1 MIMEQLSCLT
11 VMPIY
16 HPDCCA
22 SLSSTLISNI
32 LRFLPP
38 RPSFTISI
46 GSGTGLLEALILQ
59 ARNEVHLEAV
69 EVSGPKLNQ
78 YLPEDTAHVVAGTW
92 DICPRASKAAV
103 WMFVYPRET
112 SLVRKYFDKLS
123 NQSVNLLVWLGPKA
137 DYFAMSQIMPSFWAL
152 EMLDGCG
159 SQYELLAVWRR
170 ISDELRPPIPRSNP
184 SD

>member
-1 MIMEQLSCLT
+1 MGPLPCLT
-11 VMPIY
+11 VMPVH

-22 SLSSTLISNI
+22 SLSSTLISKI
-32 LRFLPP
+32 LQFLPP

-59 ARNEVHLEAV
+59 ARPEVHLEAV
-69 EVSGPKLNQ
+69 EVPGLTLNR
-78 YLPEDTAHVVAGTW
+78 YLLEESTHVVSGTW
-92 DICPRASKAAV
+92 DLCSRASRATV

-112 SLVRKYFDKLS
+112 SLVRQYFEELGTRNVKG
-123 NQSVNLLVWLGPKA
+123 LVWLGPRA
-137 DYFAMSQIMPSFWAL
+137 DYVAINQFMPSIWVL

-170 ISDELRPPIPRSNP
+170 ISDELRPLSPRSDP